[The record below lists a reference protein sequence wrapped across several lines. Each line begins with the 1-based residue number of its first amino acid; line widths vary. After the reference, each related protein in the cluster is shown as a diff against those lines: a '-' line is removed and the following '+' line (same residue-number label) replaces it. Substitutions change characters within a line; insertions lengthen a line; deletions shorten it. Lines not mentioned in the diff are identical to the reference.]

1 MQNRITENLD
11 YGIPGEFGKTNL
23 RRVDA
28 VEAAAD
34 IVMGGP
40 AGRSSAGKIGPKDAS
55 TYTTFA
61 GVFVTTHQHISV
73 GTPAGG
79 PLAPTLKV
87 KAGTVVGL
95 CSMGDVYL
103 DIPVSVT
110 AQADATAAKAAIKA
124 LTFKAGDKIYV
135 TSAGAYTTVAASNTL
150 VGVVI
155 EDRSCAE
162 IADSD
167 IVVTDGSD
175 SKKNAT
181 ASIVVMVRIG

>member
-28 VEAAAD
+28 VEVAAD

-73 GTPAGG
+73 GTPAGA
-79 PLAPTLKV
+79 LAPTLKV

-110 AQADATAAKAAIKA
+110 AQTDAATAKAAIKA

-135 TSAGAYTTVAASNTL
+135 TSAGAYTTVDTSNTL

-155 EDRSCAE
+155 EPRSCAE

-167 IVVTDGSD
+167 IIVTDGSSSNKD
-175 SKKNAT
+175 AS

>member
-61 GVFVTTHQHISV
+61 GVFVTTHQHISL

-79 PLAPTLKV
+79 ALAPTLTV

-110 AQADATAAKAAIKA
+110 AQADATTAKAAIKA

-162 IADSD
+162 IADND
-167 IVVTDGSD
+167 IVVTDASD
-175 SKKNAT
+175 SKKNAA

>member
-28 VEAAAD
+28 VEVAAD

-73 GTPAGG
+73 GTPAGA
-79 PLAPTLKV
+79 LAPTLKV

-110 AQADATAAKAAIKA
+110 AQTDATAAKAAIKA

-150 VGVVI
+150 VGAVI

-167 IVVTDGSD
+167 IVVTDGSASNKD
-175 SKKNAT
+175 AT

>member
-28 VEAAAD
+28 VEVAAD

-73 GTPAGG
+73 GTPAGA
-79 PLAPTLKV
+79 LAPTLTV

-110 AQADATAAKAAIKA
+110 AQTDAATAKAAIKA

-135 TSAGAYTTVAASNTL
+135 TSAGAYTTTESSNTL
-150 VGVVI
+150 VGEVI
-155 EDRSCAE
+155 EARSCAE
-162 IADSD
+162 IADGD
-167 IVVTDGSD
+167 IVVTDASD
-175 SKKNAT
+175 SKKNAA

>member
-73 GTPAGG
+73 GTPAGA
-79 PLAPTLKV
+79 LAPTLTV

-110 AQADATAAKAAIKA
+110 GQNDAAAAKAAIKA
-124 LTFKAGDKIYV
+124 LAFKACDKIYV
-135 TSAGAYTTVAASNTL
+135 TSAGAYTTVETSNTL
-150 VGVVI
+150 VGEVI
-155 EDRSCAE
+155 EPRSCAE

-167 IVVTDGSD
+167 IIVTDGSS
-175 SKKNAT
+175 SKKDAS

>member
-28 VEAAAD
+28 VEVAAD

-73 GTPAGG
+73 GTPAGA
-79 PLAPTLKV
+79 LAPTLTV

-110 AQADATAAKAAIKA
+110 AQTDATAAKAAIKA

-150 VGVVI
+150 VGAVI

-167 IVVTDGSD
+167 IVVTDGD
-175 SKKNAT
+175 NSKKNAA

>member
-28 VEAAAD
+28 VEVAAD

-73 GTPAGG
+73 GTPASA
-79 PLAPTLKV
+79 LAPTLTV

-110 AQADATAAKAAIKA
+110 AQTDAATAKAAIKA

-135 TSAGAYTTVAASNTL
+135 TSAGAYTTVANSNTL
-150 VGVVI
+150 VGSVI

-175 SKKNAT
+175 TKKNAS

>member
-73 GTPAGG
+73 GTPAGA
-79 PLAPTLKV
+79 LAPTLKV

-110 AQADATAAKAAIKA
+110 AQNDAATAKAAIKA

-135 TSAGAYTTVAASNTL
+135 TSAGAYTTVANSNTL
-150 VGVVI
+150 VGEVI

-162 IADSD
+162 IADGD

-175 SKKNAT
+175 TKKNAS

>member
-28 VEAAAD
+28 VEVAAD

-73 GTPAGG
+73 GTPAGA
-79 PLAPTLKV
+79 LAPTLTV

-110 AQADATAAKAAIKA
+110 AQTDAATAKAAIKA
-124 LTFKAGDKIYV
+124 LAFKAGDKIYV
-135 TSAGAYTTVAASNTL
+135 TNAGAYTTTAASNTL
-150 VGVVI
+150 VGAVI

-167 IVVTDGSD
+167 IVVTDGSEN
-175 SKKNAT
+175 KKDAA

>member
-28 VEAAAD
+28 VEVAAD

-61 GVFVTTHQHISV
+61 GVFVSTHQHISV
-73 GTPAGG
+73 GTPAGA
-79 PLAPTLKV
+79 LAPTLKV

-110 AQADATAAKAAIKA
+110 AQNDAAAAKAAIKA
-124 LTFKAGDKIYV
+124 LAFKAGDKIYV
-135 TSAGAYTTVAASNTL
+135 TSAGAYTTVETSNTL
-150 VGVVI
+150 VGEVI
-155 EDRSCAE
+155 EPRSCAE
-162 IADSD
+162 IADGD
-167 IVVTDGSD
+167 IIVTDGSS
-175 SKKNAT
+175 SKKDAS

>member
-73 GTPAGG
+73 GTPAGA
-79 PLAPTLKV
+79 LAPTLTV

-110 AQADATAAKAAIKA
+110 AQTDAATAKAAIKA
-124 LTFKAGDKIYV
+124 LAFKAGDKIYV

-150 VGVVI
+150 VGEVI

-167 IVVTDGSD
+167 IVVTDGSEN
-175 SKKNAT
+175 KKDAA

>member
-28 VEAAAD
+28 VEVAAD

-61 GVFVTTHQHISV
+61 GVFVSTHQHISV
-73 GTPAGG
+73 GTPAGA
-79 PLAPTLKV
+79 LAPTLTV

-110 AQADATAAKAAIKA
+110 GKTDAAAAKAAIKA
-124 LTFKAGDKIYV
+124 LGFKAGDKIYV
-135 TSAGAYTTVAASNTL
+135 TSAGTYTTVETSNTL

-167 IVVTDGSD
+167 IIVTDGSSSNKD
-175 SKKNAT
+175 AS

>member
-28 VEAAAD
+28 VEVAAD

-73 GTPAGG
+73 GTPAGA
-79 PLAPTLKV
+79 LAPTLTV

-110 AQADATAAKAAIKA
+110 AQTDAAAAKAAIKA
-124 LTFKAGDKIYV
+124 LAFKAGDKIYV

-150 VGVVI
+150 VGEVI

-167 IVVTDGSD
+167 IVVTDGDD
-175 SKKNAT
+175 SKKNAA

>member
-28 VEAAAD
+28 VEVAAD
-34 IVMGGP
+34 IIMGGP
-40 AGRSSAGKIGPKDAS
+40 AGRSSSGKIGPKDAS

-73 GTPAGG
+73 GTPAGA
-79 PLAPTLKV
+79 LAPTLTV

-110 AQADATAAKAAIKA
+110 AQTDAATAKAAIKA

-155 EDRSCAE
+155 EDRSCSE

-175 SKKNAT
+175 TKKNAA

>member
-28 VEAAAD
+28 VEVAAD

-61 GVFVTTHQHISV
+61 GVFVSTHQHISV
-73 GTPAGG
+73 GTPAGA
-79 PLAPTLKV
+79 LAPTLKV

-110 AQADATAAKAAIKA
+110 AQNDAATAKAAIKA
-124 LTFKAGDKIYV
+124 LAFKAGDKIYV

-150 VGVVI
+150 VGEVI
-155 EDRSCAE
+155 EARSCAE
-162 IADSD
+162 IADGD

-175 SKKNAT
+175 SKKNAA

>member
-28 VEAAAD
+28 VEVAAD

-73 GTPAGG
+73 GTPAGA
-79 PLAPTLKV
+79 LAPTLKV

-110 AQADATAAKAAIKA
+110 AQTDAATAKAAIKA

-150 VGVVI
+150 VGEVI
-155 EDRSCAE
+155 EARSCAE

>member
-28 VEAAAD
+28 VEVAAD

-73 GTPAGG
+73 GTPAGA
-79 PLAPTLKV
+79 LAPTLTV

-110 AQADATAAKAAIKA
+110 AQTDDATAKAAIKA

-150 VGVVI
+150 VGEVI

-175 SKKNAT
+175 SKKNAA

>member
-73 GTPAGG
+73 GTPAGA
-79 PLAPTLKV
+79 LAPTLKV

-110 AQADATAAKAAIKA
+110 AQTDATAAKAAIKA
-124 LTFKAGDKIYV
+124 LAFKAGDKIYV

-150 VGVVI
+150 VGSVI

-167 IVVTDGSD
+167 IVVTDGSGSNKD
-175 SKKNAT
+175 AA

>member
-28 VEAAAD
+28 VEVAAD

-73 GTPAGG
+73 GTPAGA
-79 PLAPTLKV
+79 LAPTLKV

-110 AQADATAAKAAIKA
+110 AQTDAAAAKAAIKA

-135 TSAGAYTTVAASNTL
+135 TSAGAYTTAATSNTL
-150 VGVVI
+150 VGTVI

-167 IVVTDGSD
+167 IVVTDGSG
-175 SKKNAT
+175 SKKDAA

>member
-28 VEAAAD
+28 VEVAAD

-73 GTPAGG
+73 GTPAGA
-79 PLAPTLKV
+79 LAPTLTV

-110 AQADATAAKAAIKA
+110 AQNDAAAAKAAIKA
-124 LTFKAGDKIYV
+124 LAFKAGDKIYV

-150 VGVVI
+150 VGEVI
-155 EDRSCAE
+155 EERSCAE

-167 IVVTDGSD
+167 IVVTDGD
-175 SKKNAT
+175 NSKKNAA

>member
-73 GTPAGG
+73 GTPAGA
-79 PLAPTLKV
+79 LAPTLKV

-110 AQADATAAKAAIKA
+110 AQTDAATAKAAIKA

-150 VGVVI
+150 VGEVI
-155 EDRSCAE
+155 EARSCAE
-162 IADSD
+162 IADGD
-167 IVVTDGSD
+167 IVVTDGD
-175 SKKNAT
+175 NSKKNAA

>member
-73 GTPAGG
+73 GTPAAA
-79 PLAPTLKV
+79 LAPTLKV

-110 AQADATAAKAAIKA
+110 AQTDAATAKAAIKA
-124 LTFKAGDKIYV
+124 LAFKAGDKIYV

-150 VGVVI
+150 VGEVI

-162 IADSD
+162 IADGD
-167 IVVTDGSD
+167 IVVTDASD
-175 SKKNAT
+175 SKKDAA

>member
-28 VEAAAD
+28 VEVAAD

-73 GTPAGG
+73 GTPAGA
-79 PLAPTLKV
+79 LAPTLTV

-110 AQADATAAKAAIKA
+110 AQNDAATAKAAIKA
-124 LTFKAGDKIYV
+124 LAFKAGDKIYV

-150 VGVVI
+150 VGEVI

-167 IVVTDGSD
+167 IVVTDGSN
-175 SKKNAT
+175 SKKDAS

>member
-28 VEAAAD
+28 VEVAAD

-73 GTPAGG
+73 GTPAGA
-79 PLAPTLKV
+79 LAPTLTV

-110 AQADATAAKAAIKA
+110 DQTDAATAKAAIKA

-162 IADSD
+162 IADGD
-167 IVVTDGSD
+167 IVVTDGSEN
-175 SKKNAT
+175 KKDAA

>member
-28 VEAAAD
+28 VEVAAD

-73 GTPAGG
+73 GTPAGA
-79 PLAPTLKV
+79 LAPTLTV

-110 AQADATAAKAAIKA
+110 AQNDAAAAKAAIKA

-135 TSAGAYTTVAASNTL
+135 TSAGAYTTVANSNTL
-150 VGVVI
+150 VGEVI
-155 EDRSCAE
+155 EARSCAE
-162 IADSD
+162 IADGD

-175 SKKNAT
+175 TKKNAS

>member
-11 YGIPGEFGKTNL
+11 YGILGEFGKTNL

-73 GTPAGG
+73 GTPAGA
-79 PLAPTLKV
+79 LAPTLKV

-110 AQADATAAKAAIKA
+110 AQTDAATAKAAIKA

-150 VGVVI
+150 VGEVI

-175 SKKNAT
+175 TKKNAS

>member
-28 VEAAAD
+28 VEVAAD

-73 GTPAGG
+73 GTPAGA
-79 PLAPTLKV
+79 LAPTLTV

-110 AQADATAAKAAIKA
+110 AQNDAATAKAAIKA
-124 LTFKAGDKIYV
+124 LAFKAGDKIYV

-150 VGVVI
+150 VGEVI

-167 IVVTDGSD
+167 IVVTDGSEN
-175 SKKNAT
+175 KKDAA

>member
-28 VEAAAD
+28 VEVAAD

-73 GTPAGG
+73 GTPAGA
-79 PLAPTLKV
+79 LAPTLKV

-110 AQADATAAKAAIKA
+110 AQTDAATAKAAIKA

-150 VGVVI
+150 VGAVI
-155 EDRSCAE
+155 EARSCAE

>member
-28 VEAAAD
+28 VEVAAD

-73 GTPAGG
+73 GTPAGE
-79 PLAPTLKV
+79 LAPTLTV

-110 AQADATAAKAAIKA
+110 AQTDAATAKAAIKA
-124 LTFKAGDKIYV
+124 LAFKAGDKIYV

-150 VGVVI
+150 VGEVI

-162 IADSD
+162 IADGD
-167 IVVTDGSD
+167 IVVTDGD
-175 SKKNAT
+175 NSKKNAA

>member
-28 VEAAAD
+28 VEVAAD

-73 GTPAGG
+73 GTPAGA
-79 PLAPTLKV
+79 LAPTLTV

-110 AQADATAAKAAIKA
+110 AQTDAATAKAAIKA
-124 LTFKAGDKIYV
+124 LAFKAGDKIYV
-135 TSAGAYTTVAASNTL
+135 TSAGAYTTVADSNTL

-167 IVVTDGSD
+167 IVVTDGSEN
-175 SKKNAT
+175 KKDAA

>member
-28 VEAAAD
+28 VEVAAD

-40 AGRSSAGKIGPKDAS
+40 AGRSSTGKIGPKDAS

-61 GVFVTTHQHISV
+61 GVFVTTHQHISL
-73 GTPAGG
+73 GTPAGA
-79 PLAPTLKV
+79 LAPTLKV

-110 AQADATAAKAAIKA
+110 AQTDATAAKAAIKA

-150 VGVVI
+150 VGAVI

-175 SKKNAT
+175 TKKNAS

>member
-28 VEAAAD
+28 VEVAAD

-73 GTPAGG
+73 GTPAGA
-79 PLAPTLKV
+79 LAPTLTV

-110 AQADATAAKAAIKA
+110 AQTDAATAKAAIKA
-124 LTFKAGDKIYV
+124 LAFKAGDKIYM

-150 VGVVI
+150 VGEVI

-175 SKKNAT
+175 SKKDAA

>member
-28 VEAAAD
+28 VEVAAD

-73 GTPAGG
+73 GTPAGA
-79 PLAPTLKV
+79 LAPTLTV

-110 AQADATAAKAAIKA
+110 AQTDAATAKAAIKA
-124 LTFKAGDKIYV
+124 LAFKAGDKIYV
-135 TSAGAYTTVAASNTL
+135 PSAGAYTTVAASNTL
-150 VGVVI
+150 VGEVI

-175 SKKNAT
+175 SKKNAA

>member
-73 GTPAGG
+73 GTPAGA
-79 PLAPTLKV
+79 LAPTLTV

-110 AQADATAAKAAIKA
+110 AQTDAATAKAAIKA
-124 LTFKAGDKIYV
+124 LAFKAGDKIYV

-150 VGVVI
+150 VGEVI

-167 IVVTDGSD
+167 IVVTHGSD
-175 SKKNAT
+175 SKKNAA

>member
-73 GTPAGG
+73 GTPAGA
-79 PLAPTLKV
+79 LAPTLKV

-110 AQADATAAKAAIKA
+110 AQTDAATAKAAIKA

-150 VGVVI
+150 VGSVI

-175 SKKNAT
+175 TKKNAT

>member
-28 VEAAAD
+28 VEVAAD

-73 GTPAGG
+73 GTPAGA
-79 PLAPTLKV
+79 LAPTLTV

-110 AQADATAAKAAIKA
+110 AQTDAATAKAAIKA
-124 LTFKAGDKIYV
+124 LAFKAGDKIYV
-135 TSAGAYTTVAASNTL
+135 TSAGAYTTTAASNTL
-150 VGVVI
+150 VGEVI

-167 IVVTDGSD
+167 IVVTDASD
-175 SKKNAT
+175 SKKNAA

>member
-28 VEAAAD
+28 VEVAAD

-73 GTPAGG
+73 GTPAGA
-79 PLAPTLKV
+79 LAPTLTV

-110 AQADATAAKAAIKA
+110 AQTDAATAKAAIKA
-124 LTFKAGDKIYV
+124 LAFKAGDKIYV

-150 VGVVI
+150 VGEVI
-155 EDRSCAE
+155 EDRSCSE

-175 SKKNAT
+175 SKKNAA

>member
-28 VEAAAD
+28 VEVAAD

-73 GTPAGG
+73 GTPAGA
-79 PLAPTLKV
+79 LAPTLKV

-110 AQADATAAKAAIKA
+110 AQTDAATAKAAIKA

-150 VGVVI
+150 VGEVI

-175 SKKNAT
+175 SKKNAA

>member
-28 VEAAAD
+28 VEVAAD

-73 GTPAGG
+73 GTPAGA
-79 PLAPTLKV
+79 LAPTLKV

-110 AQADATAAKAAIKA
+110 AQTDAATAKAAIKA

-150 VGVVI
+150 VGSVI

-175 SKKNAT
+175 SKKNAS

>member
-28 VEAAAD
+28 VEVAAD

-73 GTPAGG
+73 GTPAGA
-79 PLAPTLKV
+79 LAPTLTV

-110 AQADATAAKAAIKA
+110 AQNDAATAKAAIKA
-124 LTFKAGDKIYV
+124 LSFKAGDKIYV
-135 TSAGAYTTVAASNTL
+135 TSAGAYTTVANSNTL
-150 VGVVI
+150 VGEVI
-155 EDRSCAE
+155 EARSCAE
-162 IADSD
+162 IADGD

-175 SKKNAT
+175 TKKNAT